1 MNDFKKAIGQITEGI
16 NGEAKR
22 FKGVASKKFA
32 ATQTGRRIAEN
43 RIRSANELIKQS
55 DAMEEGVLRPFGAAT
70 GLFLGLT
77 TPTVLEDTVWTNA
90 SEDDFRKIV
99 SAADI
104 YLETLEETR
113 PQLKNPVLQAGLR
126 FLGQNRNATGTS
138 AEIRDK
144 LVRVCKQHM

>member
-1 MNDFKKAIGQITEGI
+1 MNDFKKAIGEITEGI

-43 RIRSANELIKQS
+43 RVGSADELIKQS
-55 DAMEEGVLRPFGAAT
+55 DAMGNGVLRPLGAAT

-113 PQLKNPVLQAGLR
+113 PQLKNPVLRAGLR

-138 AEIRDK
+138 AEIRDE
-144 LVRVCKQHM
+144 LVRVCKRHM

>member
-144 LVRVCKQHM
+144 LVRVCKRHM